1 MHAPDQPVAT
11 DTDGNLNN
19 YMDIK
24 EFRLE
29 TKSILGTTKNYLSI
43 IYYFCCYYL

>member
-29 TKSILGTTKNYLSI
+29 TKSILGNKKLFIYL
-43 IYYFCCYYL
+43 